1 VAAGIVAVRSVLY
14 TKFEPMAT
22 ILLVEDDHDIRTAY
36 VYALTRAGFQVSEA
50 GDGAQAIAM
59 VESAR
64 PDVVVLDMLMPGLSG
79 LDFLRQT
86 QITSRFPQTKVI
98 AFSNVDSP
106 RVVQDA
112 RKLGVVEYV
121 MKVDMT
127 PHQMI
132 DIIKKYLPGPPPT
145 PVASPA

>member
-1 VAAGIVAVRSVLY
+1 
-14 TKFEPMAT
+14 MAS

-36 VYALTRAGFQVSEA
+36 VYALTRAGFKVSEA

-64 PDVVVLDMLMPGLSG
+64 FDVIVLDMLMPGLSG

-86 QITSRFPQTKVI
+86 QVATKFPETKVI

-106 RVVQDA
+106 RVVGDA

-132 DIIKKYLPGPPPT
+132 DIIRKYIKNPPAAIP
-145 PVASPA
+145 PASSPKANVG

>member
-1 VAAGIVAVRSVLY
+1 MWLVGWCFILSINS
-14 TKFEPMAT
+14 MAS

-59 VESAR
+59 VQSAR
-64 PDVVVLDMLMPGLSG
+64 YDVVVLDMLMPGLSG
-79 LDFLRQT
+79 LDFLRQA
-86 QITSRFPQTKVI
+86 QVAVKYPHTKVI

-106 RVVQDA
+106 RVVGDA

-132 DIIKKYLPGPPPT
+132 DIIRKYLPGAPVPTTTPT
-145 PVASPA
+145 PKTS

>member
-1 VAAGIVAVRSVLY
+1 MNV
-14 TKFEPMAT
+14 MAS

-50 GDGAQAIAM
+50 GDGAQAVAM
-59 VESAR
+59 IQSAR
-64 PDVVVLDMLMPGLSG
+64 FDVVVLDMLMPGLSG
-79 LDFLRQT
+79 LDFLRQA
-86 QITSRFPQTKVI
+86 QVAAKYPQTKVI

-106 RVVQDA
+106 RVVSDA

-132 DIIKKYLPGPPPT
+132 DIIRKYIPGKAAAAPSAPAT
-145 PVASPA
+145 PKS